1 MQALEDR
8 RWLRDNLPLD
18 GASLRSP
25 REDAGGIQY
34 TP

>member
-8 RWLRDNLPLD
+8 RWLRDNPLLD
-18 GASLRSP
+18 GASPRSP